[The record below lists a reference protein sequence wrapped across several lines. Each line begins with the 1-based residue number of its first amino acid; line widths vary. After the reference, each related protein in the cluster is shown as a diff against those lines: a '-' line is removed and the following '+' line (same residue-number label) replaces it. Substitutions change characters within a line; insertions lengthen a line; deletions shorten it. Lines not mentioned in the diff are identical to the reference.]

1 MITES
6 ELRIMAGFFP
16 EGSSVTIKEIEK
28 ASGYSYERV
37 YSTLMD
43 LQKKRIVE
51 GKKVGRTW
59 SFNLDHRRD
68 AGLLSFV
75 YYGVNKKEEFEKSYR
90 RVSKLLGEYLQGVD
104 VRCAVVFGSYTKGEA
119 KKGSD
124 VDLLLVTDDKDFEKK
139 ALALRHKYN
148 LHLNPV
154 KVLSV
159 KSIKEENKTFFKEI
173 RDFGVVIKGFEYFFE
188 QVYR

>member
-1 MITES
+1 MEMITES

-59 SFNLDHRRD
+59 SFNLDQQSNAKTGPDRT
-68 AGLLSFV
+68 GL
-75 YYGVNKKEEFEKSYR
+75 
-90 RVSKLLGEYLQGVD
+90 
-104 VRCAVVFGSYTKGEA
+104 
-119 KKGSD
+119 
-124 VDLLLVTDDKDFEKK
+124 
-139 ALALRHKYN
+139 
-148 LHLNPV
+148 
-154 KVLSV
+154 
-159 KSIKEENKTFFKEI
+159 
-173 RDFGVVIKGFEYFFE
+173 
-188 QVYR
+188 